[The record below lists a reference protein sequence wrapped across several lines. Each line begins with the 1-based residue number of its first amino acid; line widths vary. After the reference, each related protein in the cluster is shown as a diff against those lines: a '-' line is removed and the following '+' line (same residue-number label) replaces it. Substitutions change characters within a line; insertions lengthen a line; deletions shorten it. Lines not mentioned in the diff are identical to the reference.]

1 MAIGDPVNTPNNRW
15 DAFQANVTQ
24 VAQQKASKALAHVDK
39 DSTQSETN
47 AWDYLGDGEMH
58 DKARNAATS
67 GTETGRVFYRRSAVA
82 LTYSDNEIIEA
93 QDPSQMMYDPN
104 SKIVTSMGYA
114 AGRKIDDII
123 FNAAIGTANVVTRS
137 AAIPTNTPTAL
148 PAGQILGDGSA
159 PMSFD
164 LAAQVVKT
172 FGNNEIDPS
181 VYKVAF
187 VTPDVVYTLL
197 NLTEQTS
204 SDYVN
209 REALQRL
216 NSSGVVPNWMG
227 FDWIMSTRL
236 PVETNDMRSLIFMT
250 TDAVG
255 YHEPE
260 GIATYFER
268 DPSRQYAW
276 RPQCD
281 LTAGAVRVED
291 AQLVKVIVAETGTVA
306 PV

>member
-1 MAIGDPVNTPNNRW
+1 MAGTPVNTPNNRW

-67 GTETGRVFYRRSAVA
+67 GTETGRAFYRRSAVA
-82 LTYSDNEIIEA
+82 LTYSDNEIIES

-123 FNAAIGTANVVTRS
+123 FNAGVGTANVVTRS
-137 AAIPTNTPTAL
+137 AAVPTNTPTAL
-148 PAGQILGDGSA
+148 PAGQILGDGSV

-181 VYKVAF
+181 IYKVAF
-187 VTPDVVYTLL
+187 ITPDVVYTLL

-216 NSSGVVPNWMG
+216 NSSGVVPGWMG

-236 PVETNDMRSLIFMT
+236 PIETNDMRSLIFMT
-250 TDAVG
+250 TSAIG
-255 YHEPE
+255 YHEPQ
-260 GIATYFER
+260 GITTYFER
-268 DPSRQYAW
+268 DASRQYAW